1 MNKSKHLVWLDL
13 EMTGLDVNRDVI
25 LEIAVIITDEQLN
38 IVAHGPDL
46 ILSVRSERE
55 DVVGQGLRAAR
66 GERVEP
72 CGHLDLAS
80 MDPFVY
86 DMHAKSGL
94 LAKVA
99 KSQITLD
106 QAQEQVLDFIK
117 QYGEPKTMPLCGNS
131 IWQDKLFL
139 IKYMPKLINYLH
151 YRVIDVSTVK
161 ELVKGWYSALE
172 FKKNKAHR
180 ALLDIEESI
189 NELKH
194 YREKYFK

>member
-1 MNKSKHLVWLDL
+1 MNKSKRLVWLDL

-25 LEIAVIITDEQLN
+25 LEVAVIITDEQLN
-38 IVAHGPDL
+38 IVAQGPDL
-46 ILSVRSERE
+46 ILSMTN
-55 DVVGQGLRAAR
+55 
-66 GERVEP
+66 
-72 CGHLDLAS
+72 LDLAS